1 MELENESTIET
12 TGRVARNKALFVLEQ
27 QQTEGTHM
35 TDERKTAHHYL
46 TLSATTQEHQQ
57 QSNIGQRHRRTDLS
71 QQEIAMAWYER
82 TNEYWQSRSVA
93 RRRGNGSKY

>member
-57 QSNIGQRHRRTDLS
+57 
-71 QQEIAMAWYER
+71 
-82 TNEYWQSRSVA
+82 
-93 RRRGNGSKY
+93 